1 MKMGYLKVLLASAL
15 FAAVGFA
22 GETRLLSGFYDPTVE
37 NAWTLVLTGTVNGGD
52 PVPDDQPAQDGDYG
66 LISDARGWVCKV
78 KVVSAAQKTL
88 KFGVAAKDLF
98 KEWPATVAERQLD
111 LTGPVTR
118 GAETWTITQI
128 SNGGADFIQLDSNGK
143 VITLSLFRAPKT
155 LTGSLV
161 KPFFRS
167 SGNYQN
173 QMETLILDCPQLVNS
188 GFANDKF
195 GTTMTSLKRV
205 YFNLPNNTETFNL
218 NLTASGGKLSE
229 TDVSDWVLTRTP
241 TLSNASTFK
250 TYFDGTGV
258 LKFPSVTTLDD
269 RALAASKITGLEI
282 GTLKTSAAV
291 TVGASAAAGASLTNV
306 VLGGG
311 GCSFA
316 IDTNAFA
323 CANLTRVTLNGGVPT
338 WTNEG
343 LVFGTEETSARSMV
357 FTVELCEEWTA
368 VMLSEAV
375 TPLTAAERAA
385 YATAHPGETVPY
397 GVAAPSVFRTAAEQY
412 VAYPKFISFS
422 LLGDAIGRG
431 TAKVYRNGNEVMPG
445 TYYPDEIFGELTLVA
460 TPETEDDAFAE
471 WEGIV
476 SRTAVRDNPLV
487 FTYDESKSG
496 LTVVPRFN
504 RTWLYTPGE
513 VDGSGNRLGTLT
525 QGDWTLNCYESDA
538 AARKLVLGLPS
549 TKAALFAT
557 EKGSGLLDLTGKVR
571 TATGEEW
578 TIVSPGTA
586 LGYGDKTAATGDT
599 SNLHRMDELYLPTT
613 LTSPVARD
621 WYNWTSKGSILS
633 KFVMDCPNLT
643 GTLGK
648 WLFHYFQAKNWVLRL
663 PRVTATAE
671 LLMDYGSIGAETDFG
686 NWNLES
692 VATLEQRAVY
702 ASVSASGVL
711 AFPSVQKLCTNA
723 LETCGAEA
731 IEFGRTTDKTRGL
744 RTLEPRAVTG
754 ATHLKE
760 LSFLSKPAFTADV
773 NAFAGSTALE
783 KVTILGRPIDA
794 TSLSNIVSAV
804 SAASDKTCSIYVGY
818 KVRGTSGENWTDLVD
833 PNLTPDEEPFRPA
846 DRPDA
851 KFLGVIGNPARN
863 CWVFGIDSPYD
874 PKGMILLL
882 R

>member
-22 GETRLLSGFYDPTVE
+22 DETRLLSGFYDPTIE

-78 KVVSAAQKTL
+78 KVVSAEKKTL

-98 KEWPATVAERQLD
+98 KEWPATVADRQLD

-118 GAETWTITQI
+118 GAESWTITQV
-128 SNGGADFIQLDSNGK
+128 SKEGADFMQLDNGSLIK
-143 VITLSLFRAPKT
+143 MSLFRAPKT
-155 LTGSLV
+155 LTSGFY
-161 KPFFRS
+161 KPFRG
-167 SGNYQN
+167 SGGVYQDN
-173 QMETLILDCPQLVNS
+173 MVTMILDCPQLIGS
-188 GFANDKF
+188 GIGNDQFCAYMK
-195 GTTMTSLKRV
+195 GLKQV
-205 YFNLPNNTETFNL
+205 YFNLPSDTDSFGVIL
-218 NLTASGGKLSE
+218 NAQNGKLSE
-229 TDVSDWVLTRTP
+229 TDVSDWVLTKTP
-241 TLSNASTFK
+241 TLNNTSTFQANF
-250 TYFDGTGV
+250 TGTGV
-258 LKFPSVTTLDD
+258 LCFPSVTALAD

-282 GTLKTSAAV
+282 GTLKTSTAV

-343 LVFGTEETSARSMV
+343 LVFGTVETPARSMV
-357 FTVELCEEWTA
+357 FTVELCDDWTA
-368 VMLSEAV
+368 VMMSEAV

-385 YATAHPGETVPY
+385 YAAAHPGETVPY
-397 GVAAPSVFRTAAEQY
+397 GVAVPSIFRTAAEQY

-422 LLGDAIGRG
+422 LLGDSIGRG
-431 TAKVYRNGNEVMPG
+431 TAKVYDANGVELTSGM
-445 TYYPDEIFGELTLVA
+445 YYPDEVFGELTLVA
-460 TPETEDDAFAE
+460 TPETADDAFAE

-487 FTYDESKSG
+487 FTYDESKMG
-496 LTVVPRFN
+496 LKVVPRFN

-513 VDGSGNRLGTLT
+513 GNAGTLT
-525 QGDWTLNCYESDA
+525 QGDWTLNCYVSDA
-538 AARKLVLGLPS
+538 VDRQLTLGQQNV
-549 TKAALFAT
+549 KASLFAT
-557 EKGSGLLDLTGKVR
+557 PDGLGLLDLTGKVS
-571 TATGEEW
+571 TESGDEW
-578 TIVSPGTA
+578 TIVSTGVS
-586 LGYGDKTAATGDT
+586 LGYT
-599 SNLHRMDELYLPTT
+599 SNKNDDADDPKNLRRIDVLYLPTT
-613 LTSPVARD
+613 LTSFLARD
-621 WYNWTSKGSILS
+621 FYHWTSKGTGLS
-633 KFVMDCPNLT
+633 KFVMDCPNVSVK
-643 GTLGK
+643 LGK
-648 WLFHYFQAKNWVLRL
+648 WMLHYLKAGNMVLRL
-663 PRVTATAE
+663 PKVTETAATDS
-671 LLMDYGSIGAETDFG
+671 LMEYGGAGAETDFG
-686 NWNLES
+686 NWNFEALETIGKH
-692 VATLEQRAVY
+692 AIY
-702 ASVSASGVL
+702 ASSSAGGVL
-711 AFPSVQKLCTNA
+711 AFPSARRVCAAAFIDL
-723 LETCGAEA
+723 GADA
-731 IEFGRTTDKTRGL
+731 IEFGRSTDKAVGL
-744 RTLEPRAVTG
+744 ETVEAGAATG
-754 ATHLKE
+754 AAHLKE
-760 LSFLSKPAFTADV
+760 LSFLSKPAFTAGEKT
-773 NAFAGSTALE
+773 FAGSTALE

-818 KVRGTSGENWTDLVD
+818 KVRGTSGESWTDLVD

-851 KFLGVIGNPARN
+851 KFLGVINNPVRN

-874 PKGMILLL
+874 PKGMLLLL

>member
-1 MKMGYLKVLLASAL
+1 MKMGYLRVLLASAL
-15 FAAVGFA
+15 FATVGFA
-22 GETRLLSGFYDPTVE
+22 DETRLLSGFYDPTVE

-78 KVVSAAQKTL
+78 IVVSAEKKTL
-88 KFGVAAKDLF
+88 KFGAAKQDLF

-118 GAETWTITQI
+118 GAEAWTITQI

-143 VITLSLFRAPKT
+143 IITLSLFRAPKT
-155 LTGSLV
+155 LTGSLI
-161 KPFFRS
+161 KPFFGS

-173 QMETLILDCPQLVNS
+173 QMETLILDCPQLANS

-218 NLTASGGKLSE
+218 NLNASGGKLSE
-229 TDVSDWVLTRTP
+229 TDVSDWVLTKTP

-258 LKFPSVTTLDD
+258 LKFPSVTTLADS
-269 RALAASKITGLEI
+269 ALAASKITGLEI
-282 GTLKTSAAV
+282 GTLKTSATV

-343 LVFGTEETSARSMV
+343 LVFGTAETSARTMM

-368 VMLSEAV
+368 VMMSEAV

-385 YATAHPGETVPY
+385 YATAHPDETVPY
-397 GVAAPSVFRTAAEQY
+397 GVAAPSVFRTATEQY

-422 LLGDAIGRG
+422 LIGNSIGRG
-431 TAKVYRNGNEVMPG
+431 TAKVYDADGNELTAG

-460 TPETEDDAFAE
+460 TPETADDAFAE

-487 FTYDESKSG
+487 FTYDESKMG
-496 LTVVPRFN
+496 LKVVPRFN
-504 RTWLYTPGE
+504 RMWLYTPGE
-513 VDGSGNRLGTLT
+513 GNAGTLT
-525 QGDWTLNCYESDA
+525 QGDWTLNCYVSDA
-538 AARKLVLGLPS
+538 VDRQLTLGQQNV
-549 TKAALFAT
+549 KASLFAT
-557 EKGSGLLDLTGKVR
+557 PDGLGLLDLTGKVS
-571 TATGEEW
+571 TESGDEW
-578 TIVSPGTA
+578 TIVSTGVS
-586 LGYGDKTAATGDT
+586 LGYT
-599 SNLHRMDELYLPTT
+599 SNKNDDADDPNNLRRIDVLYLPTT
-613 LTSPVARD
+613 LTSFLARD
-621 WYNWTSKGSILS
+621 FYHWTSKGTGLS
-633 KFVMDCPNLT
+633 KFVMDCPNVS
-643 GTLGK
+643 GKLGK
-648 WLFHYFQAKNWVLRL
+648 WMLHYLKAGNMVLRL
-663 PRVTATAE
+663 PKVTETAATDS
-671 LLMDYGSIGAETDFG
+671 LMEYGGAGAETDFG
-686 NWNLES
+686 NWNFESLETIGKH
-692 VATLEQRAVY
+692 AIY
-702 ASVSASGVL
+702 ASGSASGVL

-744 RTLEPRAVTG
+744 MTLEPRAVTG

-760 LSFLSKPAFTADV
+760 LSFLSKPAFTAGEKT
-773 NAFAGSTALE
+773 FAGSTALE

-804 SAASDKTCSIYVGY
+804 SAASDKTCAIYVGY
-818 KVRGTSGENWTDLVD
+818 KVRGTSGESWTDLVD

-846 DRPDA
+846 VRPDA
-851 KFLGVIGNPARN
+851 KFLGVIDNPVRN
-863 CWVFGIDSPYD
+863 CWVFGIDSPYN
-874 PKGMILLL
+874 PKGAILLF